1 MNLQEKA
8 NKIANLSKYDSER
21 YNALSKI
28 FNVSSLDKP
37 VILTANEALSLKVVL
52 DFLSHENEVVSD
64 LSKENLKELINL
76 VK

>member
-1 MNLQEKA
+1 MDLQERA
-8 NKIANLSKYDSER
+8 NNIANFSKYDTER

-28 FNVSSLDKP
+28 FN
-37 VILTANEALSLKVVL
+37 
-52 DFLSHENEVVSD
+52 

>member
-1 MNLQEKA
+1 MDLQERA
-8 NKIANLSKYDSER
+8 NKIANFSKYDTER

-28 FNVSSLDKP
+28 FNISSLDKP
-37 VILTANEALSLKVVL
+37 VILTANEALSLKVAL
-52 DFLSHENEVVSD
+52 ELMADKNELVSN